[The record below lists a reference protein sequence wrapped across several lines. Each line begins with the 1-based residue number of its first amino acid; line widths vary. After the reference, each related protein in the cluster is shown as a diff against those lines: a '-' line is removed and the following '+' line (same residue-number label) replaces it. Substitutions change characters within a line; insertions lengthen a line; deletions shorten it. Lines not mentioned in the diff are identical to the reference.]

1 MTQTVKVPLASNA
14 LYVSGTVNGVDRI
27 WTREEGNLWSTTADR
42 ATDGVYR
49 VALSI
54 VYGDGKTAED
64 SITLYYGLVLVT
76 DRTQNDVANGTKNG
90 YYNSED
96 LNRVG
101 SAMVYLRDRLND
113 NGYNINIEPETA
125 WTVSDIPTQSDMV
138 YYLGCLGTLKAVLPL
153 PPGTPDAP
161 ETMEN
166 LTYTGANNIEQ
177 ILLDVETMLNAI
189 VAVFP
194 KSGQSSVFAGNVF
207 YFLDAYYG
215 EQISKRI
222 AQIRRFSSRG
232 LPGRRLSARTVFL
245 FFASRWL
252 TKPQPQP

>member
-27 WTREEGNLWSTTADR
+27 WTREEGNIWSTTAER

-54 VYGDGKTAED
+54 IYGDGKTTSD

-113 NGYNINIEPETA
+113 NGYNIDIEPETA

-138 YYLGCLGTLKAVLPL
+138 YYLGCLGKLKGAITLPS
-153 PPGTPDAP
+153 GTPNAP

-166 LTYTGANNIEQ
+166 LTYTGANNIEK
-177 ILLDVETMLNAI
+177 ILE
-189 VAVFP
+189 AV
-194 KSGQSSVFAGNVF
+194 
-207 YFLDAYYG
+207 DDM
-215 EQISKRI
+215 
-222 AQIRRFSSRG
+222 
-232 LPGRRLSARTVFL
+232 
-245 FFASRWL
+245 L
-252 TKPQPQP
+252 TKSITFLWYSGELYAGEVI